1 MKVLTDVVKILEEMK
16 DYTEW
21 LAKPLRTIVRATKRI
36 FLSSEKQVNNSSAA
50 AKLKNTLLNTLQ
62 RYKSAR
68 AIGDDIKR

>member
-1 MKVLTDVVKILEEMK
+1 
-16 DYTEW
+16 
-21 LAKPLRTIVRATKRI
+21 
-36 FLSSEKQVNNSSAA
+36 VNNSSAA